1 MASAGRPISITDDVW
16 DGVMDGLLRGA
27 SIVSMARQ
35 YNISVGSIRKKK
47 LPEEA
52 KRIRA
57 LVEGERKLMLKKL
70 SENASEIESL
80 ALNAHCSTSTS
91 ENPTNP
97 ISDIMSNIIFHLAIA
112 AHRMAKATRNQVEKV
127 NVSNPEKTIDA
138 MNAAAACVKLTNDL
152 SNLPLRYE
160 HIKGL
165 IGDNTQQPVSINI
178 SRPHNNALPPPA

>member
-112 AHRMAKATRNQVEKV
+112 AHRMAKATRNQVEKFV
-127 NVSNPEKTIDA
+127 PRR
-138 MNAAAACVKLTNDL
+138 DL
-152 SNLPLRYE
+152 SIRGR
-160 HIKGL
+160 IFRVKRQGAQKM
-165 IGDNTQQPVSINI
+165 TFKVCTK
-178 SRPHNNALPPPA
+178 HNQKDVQFLTHADQSNS